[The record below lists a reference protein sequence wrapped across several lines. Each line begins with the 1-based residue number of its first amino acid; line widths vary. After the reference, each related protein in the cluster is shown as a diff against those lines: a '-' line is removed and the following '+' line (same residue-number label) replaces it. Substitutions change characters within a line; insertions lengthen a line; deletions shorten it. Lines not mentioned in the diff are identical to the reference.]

1 MKDNIIGIEK
11 NIIFLASYLGVFMS
25 ESDMIMSIIY
35 F

>member
-11 NIIFLASYLGVFMS
+11 NTIFLASYLGVFMS